1 MDQFATQYSVLYQ
14 KYAIIIKKILN
25 AIDFLDHK
33 YSYYLLP
40 YIVIAQFGFKF
51 AHSAWRPRFFAAAA
65 SDLLQIG
72 ISLNRNGLGYAY
84 R

>member
-1 MDQFATQYSVLYQ
+1 MQSSPCMDQFATYSTVFLT
-14 KYAIIIKKILN
+14 KICKIILILDN
-25 AIDFLDHK
+25 TTIIHR
-33 YSYYLLP
+33 YLLTP
-40 YIVIAQFGFKF
+40 YIAIAQFGFKC
-51 AHSAWRPRFFAAAA
+51 AHSASLLL